1 MQSKLNIVPKIADI
15 KSIAPFHSRVRI
27 EPLERGYGHTLGNAM
42 RRVMMSSIP
51 GYAATEVRIEGIV
64 HEYDRIKG
72 MREDVLRLLM
82 NVKNIVFQV
91 ENDVRAVVSLKK
103 SGGGAV
109 TAGDLT
115 VPHNV
120 RVVNKDHVLATLADG
135 GQLEMEITVEK
146 GVGYESAS
154 SRGDTG
160 ASFGTI
166 QLDSIYSPVRRVAF
180 QVESARVENRTDLD
194 CLVIDVETNG
204 IYECEE
210 VIQRAAAILID
221 HLSVFTGTKEAAMDL
236 MEAEAAGNRLGA
248 ASHGIFSEEIS
259 ATDLTVRT
267 KNCLRKENIRYV
279 GDLVRM
285 TEKELMK
292 TPHLGRKSVV
302 EIKTTLAT
310 IGLDLGMDLG
320 SWAPPPPPNR

>member
-146 GVGYESAS
+146 GRSATNPRPPAATPAPPS
-154 SRGDTG
+154 GRYSWTR
-160 ASFGTI
+160 S
-166 QLDSIYSPVRRVAF
+166 YSPVRRVAF

-194 CLVIDVETNG
+194 CPG
-204 IYECEE
+204 
-210 VIQRAAAILID
+210 
-221 HLSVFTGTKEAAMDL
+221 H
-236 MEAEAAGNRLGA
+236 
-248 ASHGIFSEEIS
+248 
-259 ATDLTVRT
+259 
-267 KNCLRKENIRYV
+267 
-279 GDLVRM
+279 
-285 TEKELMK
+285 
-292 TPHLGRKSVV
+292 
-302 EIKTTLAT
+302 
-310 IGLDLGMDLG
+310 
-320 SWAPPPPPNR
+320 